1 MAQPPDTI
9 SPRSAL
15 RELQETLSRADD
27 GQIAE
32 VVSLVDRLPERGGA
46 DALLAPLRARLQL
59 LRPRRPLSLLR
70 LLFLPM
76 DSIIVVA
83 AGWRRKS
90 ITLPRSTLASFGAQV
105 RGLLGTTAGELDAQI
120 EGTMRDDDAAVLRLG
135 KLLWPR
141 AAELLAKAPM
151 PANWAAATGLTEA
164 DYTDLAR
171 SLAVVLREASAIEL
185 MAQQAAR
192 GHGPA
197 AAPILA
203 CLGNAVEQLAPDTG
217 AHAAQS
223 IGMLVAVLIARLPG
237 VEQILTSAG
246 DLSNALAN
254 PAPRAAADLAID
266 FVLDSIEA
274 SVGTQQDLTNAAGEL
289 TRLALLLDTL
299 EQPGPASRPTRKAR
313 AVQLRRD
320 IDRTCRARFETEVSQ
335 RLLDR
340 TGQLTAQAS
349 DSVITG
355 LEATALELR
364 RFEAAAR
371 PFGSVPHYERVLR
384 DCARSLTDGAPED
397 ANPVDVARLVEILQG
412 PEAGLIWLQSAWGMA
427 ATPG

>member
-1 MAQPPDTI
+1 M
-9 SPRSAL
+9 
-15 RELQETLSRADD
+15 
-27 GQIAE
+27 
-32 VVSLVDRLPERGGA
+32 
-46 DALLAPLRARLQL
+46 
-59 LRPRRPLSLLR
+59 
-70 LLFLPM
+70 
-76 DSIIVVA
+76 
-83 AGWRRKS
+83 
-90 ITLPRSTLASFGAQV
+90 
-105 RGLLGTTAGELDAQI
+105 
-120 EGTMRDDDAAVLRLG
+120 
-135 KLLWPR
+135 
-141 AAELLAKAPM
+141 
-151 PANWAAATGLTEA
+151 
-164 DYTDLAR
+164 
-171 SLAVVLREASAIEL
+171 IEL

-192 GHGPA
+192 GHGPTA
-197 AAPILA
+197 ATLLA
-203 CLGNAVEQLAPDTG
+203 CLGSAIEQTAPNTG
-217 AHAAQS
+217 TSAAQS

-237 VEQILTSAG
+237 VEQILTAAG

-371 PFGSVPHYERVLR
+371 PFGSVPHYERMLR
-384 DCARSLTDGAPED
+384 DCASSLTNTAPRD

-427 ATPG
+427 AAPI